1 MYNSPGE
8 LVSFPFPGSASRQLL
23 HINPVPPT
31 TARVPGLRSHTADGT
46 RLVLHVSQPEKPFS
60 TVPSCL
66 GTLAPAAGHSTH
78 EDSCSEK
85 PVCGLQQGLRQRQTL
100 GQHKPGRCSVGAAG
114 LGCWGAAPFCAQTWL
129 ADPLP
134 APGCAPVGT
143 GFARTKLSQ
152 LKGTEKARGFPHCRN
167 CFFLVLDLGRD
178 TTWSLQM
185 TL

>member
-1 MYNSPGE
+1 M
-8 LVSFPFPGSASRQLL
+8 SFPFPGSASRRLL
-23 HINPVPPT
+23 HRNQVSPNA
-31 TARVPGLRSHTADGT
+31 ARVPGLRSHTADET

-60 TVPSCL
+60 TVLCCL

-114 LGCWGAAPFCAQTWL
+114 PGCWGAAPFCAQMWL

-134 APGCAPVGT
+134 APPERVDPCSTLCTCCDWLCPDLALPAQGDREGT
-143 GFARTKLSQ
+143 GMSTLPQLLLSPSRSGQ
-152 LKGTEKARGFPHCRN
+152 GYHMAPYR
-167 CFFLVLDLGRD
+167 
-178 TTWSLQM
+178 
-185 TL
+185 